1 MCILCILSTLTPFPS
16 LIYFPLLLTP
26 SFFPTSSTDMY
37 VLAVVSLTQVAM
49 HGCIHSWL
57 QRPRHTPYPGDTVT
71 LSSSPSSHSYI
82 LSAIPPP
89 IVFAGPW
96 ERWYKCPVYVWARK
110 CYQFSVLSP
119 VNHLS
124 TTKISFSKQGWKWP
138 WTDCLN
144 INIQKAVFH
153 VYLL

>member
-1 MCILCILSTLTPFPS
+1 MHSEHINPLSLS
-16 LIYFPLLLTP
+16 LL
-26 SFFPTSSTDMY
+26 FPTPADSFILPNKFYWHVCFGSCKSY
-37 VLAVVSLTQVAM
+37 SGSHA
-49 HGCIHSWL
+49 WL
-57 QRPRHTPYPGDTVT
+57 HPFMTAKTTPYPIPRRHCYIVLVT
-71 LSSSPSSHSYI
+71 I
-82 LSAIPPP
+82 LSFLHSFSYRPR